1 MPCVRPEGIMSAPY
15 QSPKQNKRRIA
26 KDVQLSSFSIRN
38 YGLTLL
44 QVTLTI
50 VLAVDLNSFSLDSC
64 TVLQPRF
71 ETKLCVYN
79 Y

>member
-38 YGLTLL
+38 YGLN
-44 QVTLTI
+44 
-50 VLAVDLNSFSLDSC
+50 LAASHTNN
-64 TVLQPRF
+64 RF
-71 ETKLCVYN
+71 GG
-79 Y
+79 